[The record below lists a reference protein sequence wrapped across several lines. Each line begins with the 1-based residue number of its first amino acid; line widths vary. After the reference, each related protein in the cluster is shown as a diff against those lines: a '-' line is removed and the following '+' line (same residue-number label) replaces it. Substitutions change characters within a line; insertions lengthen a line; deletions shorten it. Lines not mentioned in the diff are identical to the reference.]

1 MAERSNPPAVPCSLP
16 FSFPIPRPQLPTAE
30 WLEGNAFWGVNHIRD
45 FRSGLGSES
54 QPKTVAEPGPVD
66 EDRSGPGFGAVQGTN
81 FKQEVHSHGTML
93 GSLPQSMGG
102 RAASRPTSSR
112 TPVLKQPCLRISE
125 MGNPIGARN
134 VPVATSEKWQDRVE
148 GEIRANM
155 SDCTASF
162 GFVHGTREGTS
173 RILFRKQSG
182 EVGNDD
188 EANSIDRGHVP
199 EGVNKIHQVRTLQ
212 FDLNCMPDE
221 LSNVE
226 MKSDNKCVTKTC
238 NKGER
243 PGLDL
248 MQFVDSSIEETSSWY
263 SFSDTED
270 QGSTDENVH
279 DNVDVASPLGGVSG
293 MGSGNSVNAYNISEA
308 CSTGSTNCNEKGD
321 EVNGPRSKRHYR
333 VEGPNA
339 RDKQEGKK
347 SALEM
352 AIMKFA
358 DRSTPYIIDPSIG
371 TEFDCVAEAFD
382 YYNLYSWE
390 AGFGIKYGRTRYS
403 ESKKLKDINPAEKY
417 VLSVEMRCCCAG
429 VPDKNQ
435 RVSGKLGCRAMIR
448 LHRTQDHGYVVF
460 TRDLS
465 MGGPLISQA
474 AKIYTYKV
482 FGMFCKVKTESE
494 DYFVTEVVK
503 GKEYIAEH
511 YNVEKVQ
518 RWCKGRYLVQVNA
531 DCTMFKCECGMF
543 EHFGLPCC
551 HSLRVMISVGV
562 KAIPDAMIMRRW
574 TRKARVI
581 LPAHLAQYG
590 DPNPALTAQTYR
602 HAALFLAALEL
613 VKLGDSN
620 VKCFHILMACFA
632 AAKEKLSEASKI
644 KDGLGLEERE
654 AAKENIAPENL
665 GDQAEDVLGER
676 NDLFPLRA
684 PKRKRERGRP
694 TNAREK
700 PAYENLSKRP
710 KFCKTCKAA
719 DHRSDRCP
727 LRDRTLDRPRAP
739 PTCRRCGLQ
748 GHTVTNCGTEKQVAA
763 MAAAI

>member
-162 GFVHGTREGTS
+162 G
-173 RILFRKQSG
+173 
-182 EVGNDD
+182 
-188 EANSIDRGHVP
+188 GHVP

-293 MGSGNSVNAYNISEA
+293 
-308 CSTGSTNCNEKGD
+308 
-321 EVNGPRSKRHYR
+321 HYR

-417 VLSVEMRCCCAG
+417 VLSVEMRCCCARNLRAVCQKISREEAEEDIKKTLLVFREMREADPG
-429 VPDKNQ
+429 ENYEE
-435 RVSGKLGCRAMIR
+435 RRTKL
-448 LHRTQDHGYVVF
+448 F

-574 TRKARVI
+574 TRKARLI

-590 DPNPALTAQTYR
+590 DPNPALTAQTR
-602 HAALFLAALEL
+602 WVATIEGVINCTL
-613 VKLGDSN
+613 VSLTN
-620 VKCFHILMACFA
+620 IP
-632 AAKEKLSEASKI
+632 EEQ
-644 KDGLGLEERE
+644 EERQPIQ
-654 AAKENIAPENL
+654 N
-665 GDQAEDVLGER
+665 
-676 NDLFPLRA
+676 
-684 PKRKRERGRP
+684 
-694 TNAREK
+694 
-700 PAYENLSKRP
+700 
-710 KFCKTCKAA
+710 
-719 DHRSDRCP
+719 
-727 LRDRTLDRPRAP
+727 
-739 PTCRRCGLQ
+739 
-748 GHTVTNCGTEKQVAA
+748 
-763 MAAAI
+763 